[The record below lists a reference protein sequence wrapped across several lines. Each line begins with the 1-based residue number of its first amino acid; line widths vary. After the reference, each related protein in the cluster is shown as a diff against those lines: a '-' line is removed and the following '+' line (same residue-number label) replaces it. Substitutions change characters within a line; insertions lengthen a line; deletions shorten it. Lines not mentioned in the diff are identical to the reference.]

1 MNTWSTSIHSATQ
14 LLNVFLIISGRK
26 QKIHLQCSA
35 GLWCGAV
42 VWCRMFLTCLAPEC
56 VRWPWDMVIII
67 ILVNTHYCSLHLIFF
82 TPECLQPFSHI
93 LDTHQSTCS
102 HIFSSSP
109 HLLLWQH
116 QLVLLVMTG
125 LFLWF
130 DLNIKK
136 GQLPSNLYDLSWN
149 LMCWLHAV
157 MELQSHRTTSL
168 QMSMLLFRR
177 DTLLLPTLE
186 RERSLILGLWSCP
199 CWSLWVSFVNNIV
212 CRDSNSECCLQRLF
226 LYLQLCFFSFQTTS
240 TSQQS
245 EDHSRVMDP
254 WRSLTRSEMLLRLFL
269 KIRTSWPSMIEMK
282 HQQWPL
288 TRDKFCMWYS
298 QLTSNGG
305 HQSIV
310 WTLLFIFE

>member
-1 MNTWSTSIHSATQ
+1 MVNIHSFSNTIVECFSHNFWQ
-14 LLNVFLIISGRK
+14 ETKDSSSVFSWI
-26 QKIHLQCSA
+26 
-35 GLWCGAV
+35 V
-42 VWCRMFLTCLAPEC
+42 VWSCG
-56 VRWPWDMVIII
+56 
-67 ILVNTHYCSLHLIFF
+67 LVSDVPHMSCSGVCPVTLRYGNYYYSSEHTL
-82 TPECLQPFSHI
+82 LQPTLDI
-93 LDTHQSTCS
+93 LYSRVSPTIQSYS
-102 HIFSSSP
+102 GHSPVNMLSYLLLVSSS
-109 HLLLWQH
+109 LALATSARVARDDRSVSVIWFEYQERAIAFKSIWSILKSN
-116 QLVLLVMTG
+116 VL
-125 LFLWF
+125 
-130 DLNIKK
+130 I
-136 GQLPSNLYDLSWN
+136 
-149 LMCWLHAV
+149 AV